1 MILKIKIFLER
12 RKLNKLKARIEEQKK
27 KEESMKGE
35 DGDLKERREL
45 AKINAIINGKL
56 FKGQSEQAVEIVQE

>member
-1 MILKIKIFLER
+1 
-12 RKLNKLKARIEEQKK
+12 
-27 KEESMKGE
+27 MKGE